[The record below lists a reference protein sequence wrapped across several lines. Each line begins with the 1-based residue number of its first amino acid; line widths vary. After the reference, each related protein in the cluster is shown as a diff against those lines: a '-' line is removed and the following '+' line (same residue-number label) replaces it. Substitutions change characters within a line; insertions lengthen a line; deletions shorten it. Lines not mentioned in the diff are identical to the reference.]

1 MVTFE
6 DGELSASTVTCLTS
20 EQGSRDVFHFYLSA
34 YNVALA
40 NYSWMGDRGREE
52 EELSVG

>member
-34 YNVALA
+34 YNVACGKLFVD
-40 NYSWMGDRGREE
+40 G
-52 EELSVG
+52 